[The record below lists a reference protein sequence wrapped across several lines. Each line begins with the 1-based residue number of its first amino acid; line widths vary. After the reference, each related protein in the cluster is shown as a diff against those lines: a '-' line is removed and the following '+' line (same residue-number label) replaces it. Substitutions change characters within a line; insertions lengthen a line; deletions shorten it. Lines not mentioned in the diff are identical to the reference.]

1 MKNQITV
8 TITGKELQLQT
19 IGQIPRH
26 SPLFPV
32 NLLTLIYGI
41 SVGWAAPNI
50 VLFRS
55 PESPIGQLTTAQISL
70 IASLLCAG
78 GVLGTCFFGWIADI
92 WGRKIVLFLV
102 ALPQMLGLLLLAI
115 GDNCNYVYASR
126 VLLGFGGGGVSI
138 LIPVFVAEI
147 SSER

>member
-1 MKNQITV
+1 M
-8 TITGKELQLQT
+8 
-19 IGQIPRH
+19 
-26 SPLFPV
+26 

-55 PESPIGQLTTAQISL
+55 EESPIGVLTAGQISL

-78 GVLGTCFFGWIADI
+78 GVLGTFFFGWISDI
-92 WGRKIVLFLV
+92 WGRKIVLFLT
-102 ALPQMLGLLLLAI
+102 ALPQMLGLLLLGI
-115 GDNCNYVYASR
+115 GNNCYFVYASR
-126 VLLGFGGGGVSI
+126 VLLGLAGGGVSI

-147 SSER
+147 SSEQ

>member
-1 MKNQITV
+1 MRISDLHTRQWPITV
-8 TITGKELQLQT
+8 IFIL
-19 IGQIPRH
+19 
-26 SPLFPV
+26 V

-50 VLFRS
+50 VLFQS
-55 PESPIGQLTTAQISL
+55 EDSPIGRLSTDQISL

-78 GVLGTCFFGWIADI
+78 AVVGTCFFGWISDI
-92 WGRKIVLFLV
+92 WGRKLVLFVV

-115 GDNCNYVYASR
+115 GDNCYYVYASR

-147 SSER
+147 SSEK

>member
-1 MKNQITV
+1 MIPSV
-8 TITGKELQLQT
+8 HLQLET
-19 IGQIPRH
+19 
-26 SPLFPV
+26 SSLVV

-50 VLFRS
+50 VLFQTESS
-55 PESPIGQLTTAQISL
+55 PVGILNTGHVSL

-92 WGRKIVLFLV
+92 WGRKIGLYLV
-102 ALPQMLGLLLLAI
+102 VLPQTLGLVLLAI
-115 GDNCNYVYASR
+115 GDHHHYIYASR
-126 VLLGFGGGGVSI
+126 ILLGFGGGGVSI
-138 LIPVFVAEI
+138 LIPVFIAEI

>member
-1 MKNQITV
+1 MRWK
-8 TITGKELQLQT
+8 GHFPKKSPQLCT
-19 IGQIPRH
+19 FV
-26 SPLFPV
+26 LV

-50 VLFRS
+50 VLFQS
-55 PESPIGQLTTAQISL
+55 EDSPIGQLETHQISL

-78 GVLGTCFFGWIADI
+78 GVLGTFFFGWITDI
-92 WGRKIVLFLV
+92 WGRKLVLFVV

-115 GDNCNYVYASR
+115 GDNCYYVYASR